1 MGISEASFVESDNIL
16 SKSTIVDVRWLNHLG
31 EIELYIDSE
40 SVSDVADAFEKEAF
54 LVQSEFNLTK
64 LGQHYVA
71 WR

>member
-40 SVSDVADAFEKEAF
+40 SVSDVEDAFEKEAF

-64 LGQHYVA
+64 LGQHYVV

>member
-64 LGQHYVA
+64 LGQHYVV

>member
-1 MGISEASFVESDNIL
+1 MGISETSFVESDNIL

-64 LGQHYVA
+64 LGQHYVV